1 MAEPVRGG
9 EDGRGLIRSGVEMTE
24 VDESRSLGRIEILRV
39 FLMEIVA
46 VEELTSPDATGS

>member
-9 EDGRGLIRSGVEMTE
+9 EDERGLIRSGVEMTV
-24 VDESRSLGRIEILRV
+24 VDESRSLGRMDILRV
-39 FLMEIVA
+39 FLMETVA